1 MPDFLLERP
10 DHWISLA
17 GSIQEETE
25 FCDVSLACED
35 QQVRAHKV
43 VLAASSPKLRSILLN
58 NPHPHPLIY
67 LSGVKFPILENI
79 LKFIYSGEAVI
90 RPDHVNSFLDVAQEL
105 QVKGLG
111 VPKKYEGEYFES
123 DDEDVKPNMKK
134 VKAEV
139 IKSEER
145 QPATKSEEYVEDME
159 EFQELIRGTENA
171 RKDQDTVEEQQ
182 SSQENQISQVEEEE
196 EGRPVV
202 ENMNVQDLAAENGE
216 NEENGNDED
225 YEDGGGR
232 SLPEAGKREEKV
244 GRKYICPYCQKK
256 VSHPSVLKDHVRIH
270 TKEKPFSCK
279 LCSKKFN
286 LFSNLKRHVNTVHLG
301 KRPHKCPHCP
311 RRFGRSG
318 NLKQHIKRRH
328 PE

>member
-123 DDEDVKPNMKK
+123 DDEDVKPKMEK

-139 IKSEER
+139 IKSEDR

-159 EFQELIRGTENA
+159 EFQELIKSTENA
-171 RKDQDTVEEQQ
+171 RKDQDIVEEQQ
-182 SSQENQISQVEEEE
+182 SSQENQISRVEEKE

-256 VSHPSVLKDHVRIH
+256 VAS
-270 TKEKPFSCK
+270 
-279 LCSKKFN
+279 
-286 LFSNLKRHVNTVHLG
+286 SNLKRHVDTVHLG

-311 RRFGRSG
+311 RKFGESG
-318 NLKQHIKRRH
+318 NLKKHIKCHH